1 MNIFHIHILIT
12 NVKLILITKTKEIE
26 MKKKIIYALSAL
38 LVATVV
44 STQIPAQAA
53 TTTTTTTY
61 PSKPMTSKP
70 MASKPMTTKTVKK
83 VVPAGEKGTTIK
95 NTTET
100 RTIKTNT
107 TQKIPAGK

>member
-1 MNIFHIHILIT
+1 
-12 NVKLILITKTKEIE
+12 
-26 MKKKIIYALSAL
+26 MKKKMIYTLSTL

-44 STQIPAQAA
+44 SMQIPAQAA

-61 PSKPMTSKP
+61 PSKPA
-70 MASKPMTTKTVKK
+70 ASKPMTTKTVKK
-83 VVPAGEKGTTIK
+83 VVPGGEKGTTIK

-100 RTIKTNT
+100 KTIKTNT

>member
-1 MNIFHIHILIT
+1 
-12 NVKLILITKTKEIE
+12 

-53 TTTTTTTY
+53 TTTTTTY
-61 PSKPMTSKP
+61 QSKPMTSKP
-70 MASKPMTTKTVKK
+70 MTSKPMTTKTVKK

-95 NTTET
+95 NITET
-100 RTIKTNT
+100 KTTKTNT